1 MENQATITVRN
12 APQRHR
18 YEILD
23 GDAVIGKAH
32 YLPHNGSNGPERI
45 FYHTTV
51 SEDYAGQGLAA
62 RLVQDALDDTLAAGI
77 AVVPVCP
84 YVKVWLRKHPD
95 YQPRMTPV
103 HPEHLAAVENA
114 GREQE
119 QARP

>member
-95 YQPRMTPV
+95 YQPRMTAV

>member
-1 MENQATITVRN
+1 MSLENQATITVRN
-12 APQRHR
+12 APQRRR
-18 YEILD
+18 YELLD
-23 GDAVIGKAH
+23 GGAVIGKAH
-32 YLPHNGSNGPERI
+32 YLPHDGGKGPERI

-84 YVKVWLRKHPD
+84 YVKAWLRKHPD
-95 YQPRMTPV
+95 YQPRMTAV

-114 GREQE
+114 GWQ
-119 QARP
+119 

>member
-1 MENQATITVRN
+1 MENNATITVRN
-12 APQRHR
+12 APERRR
-18 YEILD
+18 YELLD

-32 YLPHNGSNGPERI
+32 YLPHTTGKGPQRI

-62 RLVQDALDDTLAAGI
+62 RLVQEALDDTLAAGI

-84 YVKVWLRKHPD
+84 YVKTWLRKHPD

-103 HPEHLAAVENA
+103 HPEHLTAVQHA
-114 GREQE
+114 GSQ
-119 QARP
+119 

>member
-1 MENQATITVRN
+1 MSLENQATITVRN
-12 APQRHR
+12 APQRRR
-18 YEILD
+18 YELLD
-23 GDAVIGKAH
+23 GGAVIGKAH
-32 YLPHNGSNGPERI
+32 YLPHDGGKGPERI

-95 YQPRMTPV
+95 YQPRMTAV

-114 GREQE
+114 GRQ
-119 QARP
+119 

>member
-1 MENQATITVRN
+1 MEMQATITVRHT
-12 APQRHR
+12 PERRR
-18 YEILD
+18 YELLD

-32 YLPHNGSNGPERI
+32 YLPHESSKGPERI

-62 RLVQDALDDTLAAGI
+62 RLVQGALDDTLATGI

-95 YQPRMTPV
+95 YQPRMTGV
-103 HPEHLAAVENA
+103 HREHLTAVEHA
-114 GREQE
+114 GQ
-119 QARP
+119 Q

>member
-12 APQRHR
+12 TPERHR

-23 GDAVIGKAH
+23 GDAIIGKAH
-32 YLPHNGSNGPERI
+32 YLPHDGNKGRERI

-62 RLVQDALDDTLAAGI
+62 RLVQEALDDTLAAGI

-95 YQPRMTPV
+95 YQPLMTPV
-103 HPEHLAAVENA
+103 HPEHLTAVENA
-114 GREQE
+114 
-119 QARP
+119 AR